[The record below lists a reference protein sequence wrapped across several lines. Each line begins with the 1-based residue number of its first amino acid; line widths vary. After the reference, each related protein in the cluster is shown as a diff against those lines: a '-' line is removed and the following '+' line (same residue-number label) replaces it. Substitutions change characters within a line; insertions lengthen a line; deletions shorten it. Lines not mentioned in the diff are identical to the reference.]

1 MFISP
6 HLMRAIF
13 FRQLAR
19 NRIPVLLMQIYEP
32 LTRDIRD
39 DSDIKN
45 TASQMKDGAKIL
57 QKSVMC
63 SFNGENFSKKMYF
76 LRFFASS

>member
-1 MFISP
+1 MVNNIVYFP
-6 HLMRAIF
+6 ALYAGYLF
-13 FRQLAR
+13 
-19 NRIPVLLMQIYEP
+19 YETD
-32 LTRDIRD
+32 TRDIRD

-45 TASQMKDGAKIL
+45 TASLMKDGAKIL

>member
-1 MFISP
+1 MINNVCLFP
-6 HLMRAIF
+6 
-13 FRQLAR
+13 
-19 NRIPVLLMQIYEP
+19 RIYAGYLFYET